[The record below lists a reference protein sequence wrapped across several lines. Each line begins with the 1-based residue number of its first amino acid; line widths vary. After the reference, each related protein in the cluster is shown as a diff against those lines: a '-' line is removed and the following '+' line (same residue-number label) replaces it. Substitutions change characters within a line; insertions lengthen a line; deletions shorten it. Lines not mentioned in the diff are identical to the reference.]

1 MSVGFWAGQT
11 HHSRLL
17 VDGALVDR
25 FVALSGDRNPVHIDA
40 EQARQIG
47 YARPIAHGAILVAEL
62 SRVIGMEFPG
72 PGSVWMRQDLEW
84 VCPVL
89 VGDEIQL
96 HLEVRSYSAAA
107 RVMEVAVTALN
118 QRGEQVLTGKGAIKV
133 PESLNVSQGK
143 PEPVLRRVALVTGGS
158 RGIGAVVAKRLAAGG
173 WNVVVTYLRNE
184 AVARSI
190 VEGIRANG
198 GEAAAFGADMNDPK
212 EVLALVDRTFA
223 AYGRVDAVVHAATPS
238 IDRAAVGNFAFADCE
253 PYLRTY
259 LGGFVSLINA
269 VKAPMQNQRYGRIVL
284 LGTAALFGSPPQGFG
299 PYLVGKGAAV
309 ELARAA
315 ATELGP
321 LGVTVNV
328 VSPGLTVTDLTVDVS
343 ARAKEIE
350 ARRSPMRRLATPDDS
365 AALIE
370 FLLGDS
376 AGYINGAHL
385 PVTGGA

>member
-190 VEGIRANG
+190 V
-198 GEAAAFGADMNDPK
+198 
-212 EVLALVDRTFA
+212 
-223 AYGRVDAVVHAATPS
+223 
-238 IDRAAVGNFAFADCE
+238 
-253 PYLRTY
+253 
-259 LGGFVSLINA
+259 
-269 VKAPMQNQRYGRIVL
+269 
-284 LGTAALFGSPPQGFG
+284 
-299 PYLVGKGAAV
+299 
-309 ELARAA
+309 
-315 ATELGP
+315 
-321 LGVTVNV
+321 
-328 VSPGLTVTDLTVDVS
+328 
-343 ARAKEIE
+343 
-350 ARRSPMRRLATPDDS
+350 
-365 AALIE
+365 
-370 FLLGDS
+370 
-376 AGYINGAHL
+376 
-385 PVTGGA
+385 